1 MATKGSILVLCAH
14 SDDQVL
20 GAGGTLAKYADEGK
34 KVHVVIF
41 SYGEKSHPWLKKHI
55 IAGTRVQEAHDAE
68 NVLGIAKTEFIG
80 LTDQKVKEEIGGVE
94 IEKRITGLV
103 KKLKPGIIF
112 THTPDDPHP
121 DHRAISAF
129 VQDLAEKKIY
139 RGPVYCFDVWTPVNI
154 SSRHLPR
161 VVIDISGTFSKKIKA
176 LRCFKSQW
184 MTMISLMWSVYW
196 KAIKNGRQNKM
207 KYAEVFYKLR

>member
-1 MATKGSILVLCAH
+1 MTAKETILVLCAH

-20 GAGGTLAKYADEGK
+20 GAGGTLAKYAEEGK

-68 NVLGIAKTEFIG
+68 NVLGITETVFLG
-80 LTDQKVKEEIGGVE
+80 LTDQKVKQEIHHRDVE
-94 IEKRITGLV
+94 KKITELLRT
-103 KKLKPGIIF
+103 LKPHTIF

-121 DHRAISAF
+121 DHRAISRFAQALVRKTKF
-129 VQDLAEKKIY
+129 KGHLF
-139 RGPVYCFDVWTPVNI
+139 CFDVWTPVNI
-154 SSRHLPR
+154 GSRKLPKI
-161 VVIDISGTFSKKIKA
+161 VIDISKTFNKKLKA

-184 MTMISLMWSVYW
+184 MTMLSLMWSIYW
-196 KAIKNGRQNKM
+196 KAIKNGRQNRM